1 MTILD
6 AHAHVSADPASATR
20 LLATM
25 DAAGIARAIIL
36 AGGVLPPAQLARQFA
51 GAPGV
56 DVDADNA
63 AVLRAA
69 ALSDGRLIP
78 FYFANPHRSADA
90 YEAEGAAFAGLKLG
104 PVIHGVAFDDPRT
117 IALIAVAET
126 FGHPV
131 YAHCLNR
138 TGLTVA
144 ELVALARR
152 FPAVRF
158 MLGHAGIGT
167 CDFAAVDELARVDNV
182 WFETS
187 GGFTSVVAAA
197 CATLGALRVVFGGE
211 FPLQS
216 PAAELAK
223 IRHAGLSDAEQALVL
238 GGSLAALFGAGQT
251 DSAISMPVS

>member
-6 AHAHVSADPASATR
+6 AHAHVSADPTSAAR
-20 LLATM
+20 LLAAM
-25 DAAGIARAIIL
+25 DASGIARAIVL

-69 ALSDGRLIP
+69 TASGDRLIP

-90 YEAEGAAFAGLKLG
+90 YEADGAAFAGLKLG
-104 PVIHGVAFDDPRT
+104 PVIHGVGFDDPRT
-117 IALIAVAET
+117 VALIAVAERL
-126 FGHPV
+126 GHPV
-131 YAHCLNR
+131 YAHCLSR
-138 TGLTVA
+138 PGLTVA
-144 ELVALARR
+144 DYVDLARR

-167 CDFAAVDELARVDNV
+167 CDYAAVDELAAVDNV

-197 CATLGALRVVFGGE
+197 CKTLGALRVVFGGE

-223 IRHAGLSDAEQALVL
+223 IRHAGLSEAEQALVL
-238 GGSLAALFGAGQT
+238 GGSLAALLGAGQA
-251 DSAISMPVS
+251 SAAPSPPS

>member
-6 AHAHVSADPASATR
+6 AHAHVSADPASAPR

-25 DAAGIARAIIL
+25 DAAGIARAIVL

-56 DVDADNA
+56 DVDADNS

-69 ALSDGRLIP
+69 LRSEGRLIP
-78 FYFANPHRSADA
+78 FYFANPHRGADA
-90 YEAEGAAFAGLKLG
+90 YQAEGKAFSGLKLG

-117 IALIAVAET
+117 IALIAVAEH

-138 TGLTVA
+138 PGLTVA
-144 ELVALARR
+144 DYVALARR

-167 CDFAAVDELARVDNV
+167 CDYAAVDELAGVDNV

-223 IRHAGLSDAEQALVL
+223 IRHTGLSDADQALVL
-238 GGSLAALFGAGQT
+238 GGSLAALLGSEMT
-251 DSAISMPVS
+251 SSAISLPAP

>member
-20 LLATM
+20 LYAAM
-25 DAAGIARAIIL
+25 DASGIARAIVL

-69 ALSDGRLIP
+69 VASDDRLIP
-78 FYFANPHRSADA
+78 FYFANPHRGADA
-90 YEAEGAAFAGLKLG
+90 YEADGAAFAGLKLG
-104 PVIHGVAFDDPRT
+104 PVIHGVTFDDPRT
-117 IALIAVAET
+117 VALIAVAER

-131 YAHCLNR
+131 YAHCLSR
-138 TGLTVA
+138 PGLTVA
-144 ELVALARR
+144 DYVALARR

-167 CDFAAVDELARVDNV
+167 CDYAAVDELARVDNV

-197 CATLGALRVVFGGE
+197 CKTLGALRVVFGGE

-223 IRHAGLSDAEQALVL
+223 IHHAGLSDAEQALVL
-238 GGSLAALFGAGQT
+238 GGSLAALLGAGQA
-251 DSAISMPVS
+251 SAAPPTPTS